1 LAEWC
6 TEGQLPMNT
15 PIHRKANRCY
25 TDAECTLGRVALT
38 GKPLMA
44 SFSEPNKNLMNE
56 RVRDALATGS
66 HTELLKALVEAFP
79 GSWFFTR
86 VDTTFAFVNQNAC
99 DSLGYTREE
108 LMSLTLFDVNP
119 TLTPEIWG
127 TLLAVGPFNPTSVRT
142 LHRRKDGTV
151 FPVEA
156 FGSRIIL
163 GDENVSVSYVIDL
176 SEEAQTRQALA
187 EKQHLL
193 QSLLDNAPV
202 VVWYVDSD
210 GRFQLSEGSAL
221 SLVGM
226 APGQAVGKTV
236 AEVFPTLRDMAEA
249 TERALQGNPVEG
261 IVSVGKSDFE
271 YRYMPR
277 RDDAGQVLGATGVA
291 IDITARRSAEHANL
305 RLMTA
310 FEQSDESVLLLD
322 REGRIE
328 YVNAAF
334 EGVSGTPKAQML
346 ERQWP
351 DLLPTRCPDDRCRIE
366 LVQAIR
372 GGTPWRGTIRGMG
385 DNQDER
391 VLQASLSPLH
401 DSGARLTG
409 FVASCRDITEL
420 TRTEERLRHIEKMDT
435 VGQLAGGVAHDF
447 NNLLQIVLGNADL
460 CVALGA
466 QEPLRV
472 PLGEIQE
479 AGKRAAALVK
489 QLLSFSRNVGE
500 PRSVALGGLVDRML
514 PLLRRL
520 LGEHILVQIEASG
533 SCFDVW
539 GDESQLEQIV
549 VNLCVNAR
557 DAMAQGGRLN
567 IHLSQCSMDAGE
579 ADRLGLSGPGAY
591 VALEVAD
598 TGCGMSEDIRRRV
611 FEPFFTTKAPGV
623 GTGLGLATVFA
634 VAKRH
639 GGSVEVRSR
648 IGKGSRF
655 RVLLRQAD
663 RPEEKSA
670 AYLQAIPK
678 GNQCL
683 RVLLAENDL
692 SVRKITHRFL
702 EEAGHHVVAVQDGEE
717 AVSRIQAEGAAF
729 DLLVLDAI
737 MPKVNGP
744 EVYRAFRLLSAAPVL
759 FVTGHD
765 FRVLDALPHD
775 RARALLY
782 KPFRAPDLAGAIA
795 KLVVG

>member
-1 LAEWC
+1 
-6 TEGQLPMNT
+6 
-15 PIHRKANRCY
+15 
-25 TDAECTLGRVALT
+25 
-38 GKPLMA
+38 MA
-44 SFSEPNKNLMNE
+44 SLSDNNKNRMNQ
-56 RVRDALATGS
+56 RVRDALAKGS
-66 HTELLKALVEAFP
+66 NTELLKALVEAFP

-86 VDTTFAFVNQNAC
+86 VDATFAFVNQTAC
-99 DSLGYTREE
+99 DGLGYTREE
-108 LMSLTLFDVNP
+108 LMALTLFDVDSS
-119 TLTPEIWG
+119 LTSEIWNS
-127 TLLAVGPFNPTSVRT
+127 LLAMEPFTPASVRT
-142 LHRRKDGTV
+142 FHRRKDGTV

-176 SEEAQTRQALA
+176 SEETQTRQALA

-221 SLVGM
+221 SLLGM

-236 AEVFPTLRDMAEA
+236 EELFPLLPDMAKA
-249 TERALQGNPVEG
+249 TELALQGNPVEG
-261 IVSVGKSDFE
+261 IVSLDESEFE
-271 YRYMPR
+271 YRYLPR
-277 RDDAGQVLGATGVA
+277 RNDAGKVIGATGVA
-291 IDITARRSAEHANL
+291 MDITARRSAEQANL

-310 FEQSDESVLLLD
+310 FEQADESVLLLD
-322 REGRIE
+322 REGRID

-334 EGVSGTPKAQML
+334 EDVSGTPKAQML
-346 ERQWP
+346 GRRWP
-351 DLLPTRCPDDRCRIE
+351 DLLPRGCGDDRSRIE
-366 LVQAIR
+366 LVQAIA

-385 DNQDER
+385 NNQDGL
-391 VLQASLSPLH
+391 VFQASLFPLH
-401 DSGARLTG
+401 DSGGHLTG
-409 FVASCRDITEL
+409 FVASSRDITEQ

-447 NNLLQIVLGNADL
+447 NNLLQVVLGNADL
-460 CVALGA
+460 CLALGA
-466 QEPLRV
+466 PEQMRAA
-472 PLGEIQE
+472 LGEIQE
-479 AGKRAAALVK
+479 AGKRASSLVK

-500 PRSVALGGLVDRML
+500 PKSVALGGLMDRML

-520 LGEHILVQIEASG
+520 LGEHILIDVELGG
-533 SCFDVW
+533 SDFDVWGVW

-557 DAMAQGGRLN
+557 DAMPEGGRLN
-567 IHLSQCSMDAGE
+567 IHLSQCSIDAAE

-598 TGCGMSEDIRRRV
+598 TGCGMSDEIRRRV

-639 GGSVEVRSR
+639 GGSVEVRSQV
-648 IGKGSRF
+648 GKGSRF
-655 RVLLRQAD
+655 RVLLRPAE
-663 RPEEKSA
+663 RPEEKPA
-670 AYLQAIPK
+670 EHVQAVSRRK
-678 GNQCL
+678 QRL

-702 EEAGHHVVAVQDGEE
+702 EAAGHDVLSVQDGEE
-717 AVSRIQAEGAAF
+717 AVSRITAEGAAF

-744 EVYRAFRLLSAAPVL
+744 EVYRAFRALSAAPVL

-765 FRVLDALPHD
+765 FNVLGALPHD
-775 RARALLY
+775 RSRALLY
-782 KPFRAPDLAGAIA
+782 KPFRASDLAAAIS
-795 KLVVG
+795 KLVDG

>member
-1 LAEWC
+1 
-6 TEGQLPMNT
+6 
-15 PIHRKANRCY
+15 
-25 TDAECTLGRVALT
+25 
-38 GKPLMA
+38 MA
-44 SFSEPNKNLMNE
+44 SFPDPSKNWMNQ

-66 HTELLKALVEAFP
+66 HTELLKTLVEAFP
-79 GSWFFTR
+79 GSWYFTR
-86 VDTTFAFVNQNAC
+86 LDGTFAFVNQNAC

-108 LMSLTLFDVNP
+108 LMALTLFDVDP
-119 TLTPEIWG
+119 TLTPEIWRG
-127 TLLAVGPFNPTSVRT
+127 LLAMGPFNPTSVRT
-142 LHRRKDGTV
+142 QHRRKDGTA

-202 VVWYVDSD
+202 IVWYVDSE

-221 SLVGM
+221 SLLGM

-236 AEVFPTLRDMAEA
+236 REVFPLLLEMVEA

-261 IVSVGKSDFE
+261 IVLVDKSEFE
-271 YRYMPR
+271 YRYLPR
-277 RDDAGQVLGATGVA
+277 RDSAGKVIGATGVA
-291 IDITARRSAEHANL
+291 IDITARRSAEHTNL

-328 YVNAAF
+328 YVNTAF
-334 EGVSGTPKAQML
+334 EGISGTPKAQML
-346 ERQWP
+346 GRRWP
-351 DLLPTRCPDDRCRIE
+351 DLLPNGCEDDHSRIE
-366 LVQAIR
+366 LLHAIG

-385 DNQDER
+385 DNQNER

-401 DSGARLTG
+401 DPGGLLTG
-409 FVASCRDITEL
+409 FVASSRDITEL
-420 TRTEERLRHIEKMDT
+420 TRTEKRLRHIEKMDT

-447 NNLLQIVLGNADL
+447 NNLLQIVMGNADL
-460 CVALGA
+460 CLALGA
-466 QEPLRV
+466 SEPMRV
-472 PLGEIQE
+472 ALGEIQE
-479 AGKRAAALVK
+479 AGKRAASLVK

-500 PRSVALGGLVDRML
+500 PKSVAFGSLMNRVL

-520 LGEHILVQIEASG
+520 LGEHILIEVELHGSG
-533 SCFDVW
+533 FDVW
-539 GDESQLEQIV
+539 GDESQLEQIIL
-549 VNLCVNAR
+549 NLCVNAR
-557 DAMAQGGRLN
+557 DAMPEGGRLN
-567 IHLSQCSMDAGE
+567 IHLSRCSIDAVE

-598 TGCGMSEDIRRRV
+598 TGCGMSDEIQRRV

-639 GGSVEVRSR
+639 GGSVDVRSQV
-648 IGKGSRF
+648 GKGSRF
-655 RVLLRQAD
+655 RVLLRPAE
-663 RPEEKSA
+663 RPEEKPA
-670 AYLQAIPK
+670 PHVQAFSR
-678 GNQCL
+678 GTQRL

-702 EEAGHHVVAVQDGEE
+702 EVAGHNVVAVHDGEE
-717 AVSRIQAEGAAF
+717 AVARIHAEDAAF

-744 EVYRAFRLLSAAPVL
+744 EVYRAFRLMNAAPVL

-765 FRVLDALPHD
+765 YNVLDALPHD

-782 KPFRAPDLAGAIA
+782 KPFRASELAAAIA
-795 KLVVG
+795 QLVDG

>member
-1 LAEWC
+1 
-6 TEGQLPMNT
+6 
-15 PIHRKANRCY
+15 
-25 TDAECTLGRVALT
+25 
-38 GKPLMA
+38 MA
-44 SFSEPNKNLMNE
+44 SFSDPHKNWMNQ
-56 RVRDALATGS
+56 RVREALATGS
-66 HTELLKALVEAFP
+66 HTELLKTLVEAFP

-86 VDTTFAFVNQNAC
+86 LDGTFAFVNQNAC
-99 DSLGYTREE
+99 DTLGYTREE
-108 LMSLTLFDVNP
+108 LMALTLFDVNP
-119 TLTPEIWG
+119 AITLEIWNS
-127 TLLAVGPFNPTSVRT
+127 LFAAGPFTPGSVRT
-142 LHRRKDGTV
+142 LHRRKDGAV

-156 FGSRIIL
+156 FGSHIIL
-163 GDENVSVSYVIDL
+163 GEENVSVSYVIDL

-221 SLVGM
+221 SLVGL

-236 AEVFPTLRDMAEA
+236 AEVFPVLGDMAEA

-261 IVSVGKSDFE
+261 IVSVDKSDFE
-271 YRYMPR
+271 YRYLPR
-277 RDDAGQVLGATGVA
+277 RDDTGKVIGATGVA

-310 FEQSDESVLLLD
+310 FEQADESVLLLD

-346 ERQWP
+346 GRPWP
-351 DLLPTRCPDDRCRIE
+351 DLLPKSRTDDPCRSE

-372 GGTPWRGTIRGMG
+372 GGAPWRGTIRGMG
-385 DNQDER
+385 DTGDNHDER

-401 DSGARLTG
+401 DSGGRLTG
-409 FVASCRDITEL
+409 FVTSCRDITEQ
-420 TRTEERLRHIEKMDT
+420 TQTEERLRHIEKMDT

-460 CVALGA
+460 CLALGA
-466 QEPLRV
+466 PELMRSA
-472 PLGEIQE
+472 LGEIQE

-489 QLLSFSRNVGE
+489 QLLSFSRNMGQ
-500 PRSVALGGLVDRML
+500 PKSVALGGLVDRML

-520 LGEHILVQIEASG
+520 LGEHILIKVEASG
-533 SCFDVW
+533 SGFDVW
-539 GDESQLEQIV
+539 GDESQLEQVV

-557 DAMAQGGRLN
+557 DAMAEGGHLT
-567 IHLSQCSMDAGE
+567 ILLSQCSVNRGE
-579 ADRLGLSGPGAY
+579 AERLGLSGPGAY

-598 TGCGMSEDIRRRV
+598 TGSGMNEAIRRRV

-634 VAKRH
+634 VSKRH
-639 GGSVEVRSR
+639 GGSVEVRSQV
-648 IGKGSRF
+648 GKGSRF
-655 RVLLRQAD
+655 RVLLRPAE
-663 RPEEKSA
+663 RPEEKPVA
-670 AYLQAIPK
+670 PLQPVPTR
-678 GNQCL
+678 NQRL
-683 RVLLAENDL
+683 QVLLAENDL

-702 EEAGHHVVAVQDGEE
+702 EAAGHDVVAVQDGEE
-717 AVSRIQAEGAAF
+717 AVSRIQAQGAAF

-744 EVYRAFRLLSAAPVL
+744 EVYRAFRMLSAAPVL

-765 FRVLDALPHD
+765 FNVLETLPHD

-782 KPFRAPDLAGAIA
+782 KPFRATDLASAIA
-795 KLVVG
+795 KLVGG

>member
-1 LAEWC
+1 
-6 TEGQLPMNT
+6 
-15 PIHRKANRCY
+15 
-25 TDAECTLGRVALT
+25 
-38 GKPLMA
+38 MA
-44 SFSEPNKNLMNE
+44 SFSDPHKNWMNR

-66 HTELLKALVEAFP
+66 NTELLKALGEAFP

-86 VDTTFAFVNQNAC
+86 VDATFAFVNQNAC

-108 LMSLTLFDVNP
+108 LMALTLFDVNP
-119 TLTPEIWG
+119 TMTPEIWG
-127 TLLAVGPFNPTSVRT
+127 ALLAVGPFTPAAVRT
-142 LHRRKDGTV
+142 HHRRKDGTV

-163 GDENVSVSYVIDL
+163 GDEDVSVSYVIDL

-193 QSLLDNAPV
+193 QSVLDNAPV
-202 VVWYVDSD
+202 IVWYVDGD

-221 SLVGM
+221 SLLGL
-226 APGQAVGKTV
+226 APGQAVGKMV
-236 AEVFPTLRDMAEA
+236 NEVFPLLQDMAEA
-249 TERALQGNPVEG
+249 TERALQGYPVEG
-261 IVSVGKSDFE
+261 IVTVDKSDFE
-271 YRYMPR
+271 YRYLPR
-277 RDDAGQVLGATGVA
+277 RDEAGKVIGATGVA

-310 FEQSDESVLLLD
+310 FEQADESVLLLD

-334 EGVSGTPKAQML
+334 EGVSGTPKAQMAG
-346 ERQWP
+346 RPWP
-351 DLLPTRCPDDRCRIE
+351 DLLPTNRPDDRSRNE
-366 LVQAIR
+366 LAQAIR
-372 GGTPWRGTIRGMG
+372 AGTPWRGTLRGMG
-385 DNQDER
+385 DAPDNQDER
-391 VLQASLSPLH
+391 VLQAGLSPLH
-401 DSGARLTG
+401 DAGGRLTG
-409 FVASCRDITEL
+409 FVASCRDITEQ

-460 CVALGA
+460 CLALGA
-466 QEPLRV
+466 QEPLRAA
-472 PLGEIQE
+472 LGEIQE

-489 QLLSFSRNVGE
+489 QLLTFSRNAGE
-500 PRSVALGGLVDRML
+500 PKSVALGGLVNRIL

-520 LGEHILVQIEASG
+520 LGEHILVEVEASG
-533 SCFDVW
+533 SGFDVW
-539 GDESQLEQIV
+539 GDESQLEQIL

-557 DAMAQGGRLN
+557 DAMPEGGRLN
-567 IHLSQCSMDAGE
+567 IRLSQCSIDNSE
-579 ADRLGLSGPGAY
+579 ADRLGLTGPGTY
-591 VALEVAD
+591 VALEVTD
-598 TGCGMSEDIRRRV
+598 TGAGMSEEIRRRV

-639 GGSVEVRSR
+639 GGSVEVRSQV
-648 IGKGSRF
+648 GKGSRF
-655 RVLLRQAD
+655 RVLLRPAE

-670 AYLQAIPK
+670 PHLQAVSK
-678 GNQCL
+678 GNPRL

-692 SVRKITHRFL
+692 SVRKITQHFL
-702 EEAGHHVVAVQDGEE
+702 AVAGHDVVSVQDGEE
-717 AVSRIQAEGAAF
+717 AISRIQAEGAVF

-744 EVYRAFRLLSAAPVL
+744 EVYRAFRALSAAPVL

-765 FRVLDALPHD
+765 FNVLEALPHD
-775 RARALLY
+775 QARALLY
-782 KPFRAPDLAGAIA
+782 KPFRATDLAAAIA
-795 KLVVG
+795 KLVGE